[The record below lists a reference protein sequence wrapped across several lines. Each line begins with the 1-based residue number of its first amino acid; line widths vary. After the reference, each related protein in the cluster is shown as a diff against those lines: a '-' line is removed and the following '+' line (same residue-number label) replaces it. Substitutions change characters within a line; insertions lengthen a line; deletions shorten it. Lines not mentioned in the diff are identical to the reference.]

1 MLHDGRFPS
10 TYKSVP
16 YAAKPQAGDGPHYIK
31 ATIDSVKYLVQDME
45 KQQSI
50 KGKTIS
56 TDRLYTSIELANWLL
71 ARDITT
77 VRALQ
82 EGIPSWRFNTKGRER

>member
-1 MLHDGRFPS
+1 
-10 TYKSVP
+10 
-16 YAAKPQAGDGPHYIK
+16 
-31 ATIDSVKYLVQDME
+31 ME

-50 KGKTIS
+50 KGRTIS

-77 VRALQ
+77 VGALQ
-82 EGIPSWRFNTKGRER
+82 KGIPSWLFNTKDRER